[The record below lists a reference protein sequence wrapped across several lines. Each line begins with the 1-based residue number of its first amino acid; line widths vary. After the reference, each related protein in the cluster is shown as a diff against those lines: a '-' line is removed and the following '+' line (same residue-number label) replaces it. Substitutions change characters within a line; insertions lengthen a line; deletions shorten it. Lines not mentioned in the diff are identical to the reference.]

1 MDGDSEKGD
10 ISIGYG
16 YTKIQT
22 VYQQN
27 VSKSLMNCN
36 YRDDM
41 DIDDN
46 L

>member
-1 MDGDSEKGD
+1 MGMPKNCDVSR
-10 ISIGYG
+10 GYG
-16 YTKIQT
+16 SINIYI

-41 DIDDN
+41 NIDDN